1 MALGEVH
8 LFVHA
13 GISAAAA
20 VWVASCDGAPWPAPG
35 PLPPGMLLLN
45 RGVYAGSSIMFD
57 SGGVPEDAF
66 PLPMGPGAPEQ
77 SEDDVAV

>member
-1 MALGEVH
+1 
-8 LFVHA
+8 
-13 GISAAAA
+13 
-20 VWVASCDGAPWPAPG
+20 
-35 PLPPGMLLLN
+35 MLLLN